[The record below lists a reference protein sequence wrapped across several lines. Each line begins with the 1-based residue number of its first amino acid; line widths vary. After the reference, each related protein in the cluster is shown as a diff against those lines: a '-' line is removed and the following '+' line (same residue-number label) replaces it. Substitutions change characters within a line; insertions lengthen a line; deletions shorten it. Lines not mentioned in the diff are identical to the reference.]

1 MGGETSNSH
10 QTGLGRIRK
19 ILMWRR
25 LMTRSL
31 QKTAKKRRADL
42 RTRVRSH
49 KMSNRRRSRRAPGPV
64 ITKPG
69 EGELG
74 KQTEMSDSGVSR
86 QSRDITMLQF
96 TTQQYRHY
104 LDVTHPAEFLL
115 IIINLLWIVINTKNV
130 IIFVLI
136 PRQPLSFSSVDFNIF
151 QA

>member
-1 MGGETSNSH
+1 M
-10 QTGLGRIRK
+10 
-19 ILMWRR
+19 
-25 LMTRSL
+25 
-31 QKTAKKRRADL
+31 
-42 RTRVRSH
+42 
-49 KMSNRRRSRRAPGPV
+49 

-74 KQTEMSDSGVSR
+74 KQTEMSDGGVSR

-136 PRQPLSFSSVDFNIF
+136 PRQTSELLLSRLQHNSSQFYKPAFVLKEVRIK
-151 QA
+151 